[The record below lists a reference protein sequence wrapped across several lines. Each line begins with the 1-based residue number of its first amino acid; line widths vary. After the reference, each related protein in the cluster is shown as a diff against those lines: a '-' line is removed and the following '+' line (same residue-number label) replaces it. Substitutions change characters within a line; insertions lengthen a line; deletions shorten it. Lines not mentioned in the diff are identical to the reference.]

1 MWEAQFIIMNE
12 FGRFVGRKVEV
23 DDEQFKK
30 LCDLSRNFYG
40 SGFELTLEDGSF
52 IVLAPEIVNKS
63 MLQITKNKIKQNVE
77 E

>member
-1 MWEAQFIIMNE
+1 MWEAQFIVINE
-12 FGRFVGRKVEV
+12 FGRFVGRKVQV

-40 SGFELTLEDGSF
+40 QGFELTLEDGSF

-63 MLQITKNKIKQNVE
+63 MLQITKNRIDVE

>member
-1 MWEAQFIIMNE
+1 MWEAQFIIINE

-23 DDEQFKK
+23 DDDQFKK
-30 LCDLSRNFYG
+30 LCELSRNFYG

-63 MLQITKNKIKQNVE
+63 ILQITKNKI
-77 E
+77 

>member
-1 MWEAQFIIMNE
+1 MWEAQFIIINE